1 MSECAA
7 TGSSATRGVVTG
19 GAVNSG
25 AVTGSAVSGGV
36 VSGDGAKTF
45 REALAAGPLV
55 LDGGMS
61 NELEA
66 QGHDLGGVLWSAGL
80 LRDAPEAIT
89 AVHRAYFE
97 AGAQVAITASYQ
109 ATYPGFA
116 RLGISRA
123 ETTTLLR
130 RSVTLAREAAAGSGW
145 VAASVGPYG
154 AMLADGSEYRGDYGL
169 TVAELTRFHRPR
181 LEALAEAGPDV
192 FAVETIPDIRE
203 AEAVLTALDGLG
215 IPAWLSYSSRGTTTS
230 AGQPLTEAFALAGS
244 SPAVVAT
251 GVNCAPSAEVAP
263 ALALTAGL
271 PGVAYPNGGGVWD
284 PRARSWQGTRDEIA
298 DLAPSWVTAGA
309 VLVGGCCRVGPIGI
323 KELAAR
329 LRPSGGGS

>member
-1 MSECAA
+1 M
-7 TGSSATRGVVTG
+7 
-19 GAVNSG
+19 
-25 AVTGSAVSGGV
+25 
-36 VSGDGAKTF
+36 KTF
-45 REALAAGPLV
+45 RDALAAGPLV

-66 QGHDLGGVLWSAGL
+66 QGHDLGGALWSARL

-109 ATYPGFA
+109 ATYEGFA
-116 RLGISRA
+116 QLGISRA

-130 RSVTLAREAAAGSGW
+130 RSVALAREAADGRGW

-215 IPAWLSYSSRGTTTS
+215 LPAWLSYSIRGTTTS
-230 AGQPLTEAFALAGS
+230 AGQPLTEAFALARS
-244 SPAVVAT
+244 SAAVVAT
-251 GVNCAPSAEVAP
+251 GVNCAPPAEAAP
-263 ALALTAGL
+263 ALAQVTGL

-284 PRARSWQGTRDEIA
+284 PQARSWQGAEDEIA
-298 DLAPSWVTAGA
+298 DLAPSWAAAGA
-309 VLVGGCCRVGPIGI
+309 ALVGGCCRVGPAGI
-323 KELAAR
+323 KELAVR
-329 LRPSGGGS
+329 LGPLNEVR

>member
-1 MSECAA
+1 M
-7 TGSSATRGVVTG
+7 T
-19 GAVNSG
+19 
-25 AVTGSAVSGGV
+25 
-36 VSGDGAKTF
+36 TF
-45 REALAAGPLV
+45 RDALAAGPLV

-66 QGHDLGGVLWSAGL
+66 QGHDLSGVLWSARL
-80 LRDAPEAIT
+80 LRDAPDAIT

-97 AGAQVAITASYQ
+97 AGAQIAITASYQ
-109 ATYPGFA
+109 ATYDGFA

-123 ETTTLLR
+123 ETTTLLQ
-130 RSVTLAREAAAGSGW
+130 RSVSLAREAAAGSGW

-192 FAVETIPDIRE
+192 FAVETIPDVRE

-215 IPAWLSYSSRGTTTS
+215 IPAWLSYSIRGATTS
-230 AGQPLTEAFALAGS
+230 AGQPLAEAFALARS
-244 SPAVVAT
+244 SADVVAT
-251 GVNCAPSAEVAP
+251 GVNCAPADQVAQ
-263 ALALTAGL
+263 ALTLARAAGL

-284 PRARSWQGTRDEIA
+284 PEARRWQGQEGEIA
-298 DLAPSWVTAGA
+298 DLAGDWLAAGA
-309 VLVGGCCRVGPIGI
+309 GIVGGCCRVGPDGI
-323 KELAAR
+323 RELAAR
-329 LRPSGGGS
+329 LGSAAGADGASTS